1 MPDVQRL
8 VSRFEKL
15 RADGAAW
22 DSHWQETAERVL
34 PRAAEFSSKS
44 QNSSKRSQKIF
55 DSTAQLSLERFA
67 SAMESLLTP
76 RASR

>member
-8 VSRFEKL
+8 IERYQKL
-15 RADGAAW
+15 RADRAAW
-22 DSHWQETAERVL
+22 DSHWQETAERVF

-44 QNSSKRSQKIF
+44 QNGSKRSQKIF

-76 RASR
+76 RTSC